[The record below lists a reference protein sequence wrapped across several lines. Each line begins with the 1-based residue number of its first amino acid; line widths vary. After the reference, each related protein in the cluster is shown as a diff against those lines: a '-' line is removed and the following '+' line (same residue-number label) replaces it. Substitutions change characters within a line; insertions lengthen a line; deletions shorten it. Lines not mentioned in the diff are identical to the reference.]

1 MPQSL
6 YKHSTFILQVYF
18 HATCFFF
25 LYSVFSCLLLV
36 IFWFCFFFSRWPST
50 ASSFYYFIYWEHLYC
65 LTFMFHSNS
74 TFSASRYSLFVCSV
88 PDTFQFTF
96 PQVMTRGC
104 TALCW
109 QIAAISATRDAQT
122 RASTGRQHQGGQEQ
136 AESSRLQ
143 HGTIQ
148 LVQFCVQISCALK
161 MWFLTVVLY
170 IVLPRFSYKRKN
182 ASVPKLLQVTHAF

>member
-1 MPQSL
+1 MPQFL

-18 HATCFFF
+18 HATCFIF

-36 IFWFCFFFSRWPST
+36 ICTFWFCFFFSRWPST

-122 RASTGRQHQGGQEQ
+122 RASTGRQRPLDCSMEQ
-136 AESSRLQ
+136 YNWCSFAYRFPVHWRCGSLQWFCILSYPVSHTREKMLQFQSSCRW
-143 HGTIQ
+143 H
-148 LVQFCVQISCALK
+148 S
-161 MWFLTVVLY
+161 
-170 IVLPRFSYKRKN
+170 
-182 ASVPKLLQVTHAF
+182 AF